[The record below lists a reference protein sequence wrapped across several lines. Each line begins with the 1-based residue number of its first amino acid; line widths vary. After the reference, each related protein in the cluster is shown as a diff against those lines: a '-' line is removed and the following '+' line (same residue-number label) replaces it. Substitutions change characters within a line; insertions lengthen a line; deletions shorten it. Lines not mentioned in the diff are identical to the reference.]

1 LIERSDRQL
10 RARMNKE
17 VQPWTST
24 SGDDDEWSRNPKSLV
39 GGAKFFAA
47 ADRIGHH
54 FLRFN
59 DALKSS
65 TQPTW

>member
-1 LIERSDRQL
+1 
-10 RARMNKE
+10 MNKK
-17 VQPWTST
+17 VQPWTSA